1 MTVKAAV
8 VALQAAGEV
17 SASDGGGIALVGMV
31 TVFIGLLVLS
41 LSLPLL
47 RRTSERKPK
56 EEDEGFGGPRA
67 KDEEREPRLSEQE
80 KAAIAAAIHV
90 HLNSLDQLERMKLT
104 WEMYERPYSPWRL
117 AGRAEAL
124 EARGALTFRLRSR

>member
-1 MTVKAAV
+1 MTAQILMAV
-8 VALQAAGEV
+8 LGAGEA
-17 SASDGGGIALVGMV
+17 SAEGGGGIALVGMA
-31 TVFIGLLVLS
+31 TVFVGLVVLS
-41 LSLPLL
+41 VSLPLL
-47 RRTSERKPK
+47 RRFS
-56 EEDEGFGGPRA
+56 
-67 KDEEREPRLSEQE
+67 EERQRPEREAGATSGEGGSPSLSDAE
-80 KAAIAAAIHV
+80 KAAVAAAIHI

>member
-1 MTVKAAV
+1 MTAQVLA
-8 VALQAAGEV
+8 ALQGAGETT
-17 SASDGGGIALVGMV
+17 ASDGGGIALVGMA

-47 RRTSERKPK
+47 RHTTGKRP
-56 EEDEGFGGPRA
+56 EDGNGEGKARG
-67 KDEEREPRLSEQE
+67 KEREPAPHLSEQE

>member
-1 MTVKAAV
+1 MTALAIA
-8 VALQAAGEV
+8 ALQAAENV
-17 SASDGGGIALVGMV
+17 SPSEGTGIALVGMA

-41 LSLPLL
+41 ISLPLL
-47 RRTSERKPK
+47 KRASAERAEEADHQKKDQAKKAESRAPRLT
-56 EEDEGFGGPRA
+56 EDEKVA
-67 KDEEREPRLSEQE
+67 M
-80 KAAIAAAIHV
+80 AAAIHI

-117 AGRAEAL
+117 AGRAESL

>member
-1 MTVKAAV
+1 VTAQLLA
-8 VALQAAGEV
+8 ALQGAEETA
-17 SASDGGGIALVGMV
+17 ASDGGGIALVGMA

-47 RRTSERKPK
+47 RQTTGKRPK
-56 EEDEGFGGPRA
+56 GGKGEGEAG
-67 KDEEREPRLSEQE
+67 KKEREPAPRLSEQE

>member
-1 MTVKAAV
+1 VTPAV
-8 VALQAAGEV
+8 AVIQAAGEV
-17 SASDGGGIALVGMV
+17 SASDGGGIALVGMA
-31 TVFIGLLVLS
+31 TVFVGLLVLS

-47 RRTSERKPK
+47 RRTSEERGKAGQT
-56 EEDEGFGGPRA
+56 EGEDGDGRA
-67 KDEEREPRLSEQE
+67 PRLSEQE

-124 EARGALTFRLRSR
+124 EARGALTFRLGSR

>member
-1 MTVKAAV
+1 MTPAV
-8 VALQAAGEV
+8 AVIQAAGEV
-17 SASDGGGIALVGMV
+17 SASDGGGIALVGMA
-31 TVFIGLLVLS
+31 TVFVGLLVLS

-47 RRTSERKPK
+47 RRTSE
-56 EEDEGFGGPRA
+56 ERA
-67 KDEEREPRLSEQE
+67 KAGQREGEDGDRRAPRLSEQE

-124 EARGALTFRLRSR
+124 EARGALTFRLGSR